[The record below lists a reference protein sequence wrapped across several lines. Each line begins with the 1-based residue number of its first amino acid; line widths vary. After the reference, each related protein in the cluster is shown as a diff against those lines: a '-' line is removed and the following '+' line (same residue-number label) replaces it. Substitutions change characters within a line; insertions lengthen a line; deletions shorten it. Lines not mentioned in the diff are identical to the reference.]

1 MEVGVGGACDRAMG
15 RAAMKRSLRAIAL
28 LPALAG
34 CKALPDVA
42 GAIGGG
48 VAGGASGNPAVGLAV
63 GIAIDAVAEYAFNY
77 VGRTRQQ
84 AEQDAIAAV
93 AGNLPRDQ
101 AAVWRIR
108 HDIPI
113 GNEHGELRVVREIK
127 SPLAACKEIVFSVN
141 DGSSRAWYTAAVCQQ
156 AHGWKWASAEPAV
169 ERWGALQ

>member
-1 MEVGVGGACDRAMG
+1 MEVGVGRAGHGALGCFAVR
-15 RAAMKRSLRAIAL
+15 RSLFAAAL

-34 CKALPDVA
+34 CKALPGVA
-42 GAIGGG
+42 GAVGGG
-48 VAGGASGNPAVGLAV
+48 LAGGASANPAVGLAV

-93 AGNLPRDQ
+93 AANLPRDQ

-113 GNEHGELRVVREIK
+113 GNEHGELRVVREIT
-127 SPLAACKEIVFSVN
+127 SPLAACKEIVFSVD
-141 DGSSRAWYTAAVCQQ
+141 DGSSRAWYTASVCQQ
-156 AHGWKWASAEPAV
+156 AQGWKWASAEPAV